1 MDNEYTVIGKPRPIG
16 DAALKVTGQK
26 IYVGDM
32 ELPGMLYAKVLL
44 STVPH
49 ARIKSIDTSAAEALP
64 GVKAVATYKN
74 TPQVRYNSAV
84 RFIEHKLPDTERIF
98 DDTVRFVGDR
108 VAAVA
113 AESPDIA
120 KKAVNLIKVEYEA
133 LPVITD
139 VEEAIKPEA
148 WPIHEGGNIVG
159 TSRAEAG
166 NVDEAFQECDYV
178 FEDRYTTQAIHHAAI
193 EPHVAIA
200 DFAPNGKL
208 TVYSPCQNTF
218 AFRVIMSRIF
228 GLSYNR
234 IRMVAPAIGG
244 AFGGKLEVTVEPV
257 AAVLSQMT
265 GKPVKVE
272 YNRKESILST
282 RVRHASV
289 NYVKTGFM
297 KDGTLKAVDFKVYT
311 NTGAY
316 ASSALNVSG
325 AMSHKV
331 FKAYKI
337 DHMRFQCQPVYTNT
351 EIAGAM
357 RGYGSPQVYFGWQRQ
372 MQKIA
377 DFLHMDMADLQMK
390 NMVDPDSCDP
400 IFHKPHGNSRPK
412 DCLKRALEL
421 IDYEACLKEQ
431 EATRNQDIRIGVGL
445 ALGVH
450 GNNCVGAHRD
460 VSTPMLKMNEDGS
473 CIYYTG
479 SHDMGTDTLGM
490 QMQIVSEV
498 LGISMDRID
507 CLAADTD
514 VVHWHIGDYSSR
526 GVFVAGSAAKKTA
539 EAMKREL
546 QVEAAKLLETE
557 PDDIEL
563 HHDRAWSRK
572 NEEKNASLHDVMVH
586 CQSVSMRAP
595 MLKMNEDGSCIYYT
609 GSHDMGTD
617 TLGMQMQIV
626 SEVLGISMDRID
638 CLAADT
644 DVVHWHIGD
653 YSSRGVFVAGSAAK
667 KTAEAMKRE
676 LQVEAAKLLETEP
689 DDIELHHDR
698 AWSRKNEEKNA
709 SLHDVMVHCQSV
721 SMRELM
727 VAETYEAKRGAT
739 SYGVHIAKVEV
750 NTLTGEVRP
759 LEYAAVHDIGRAIN
773 PLMLK
778 GQLAG
783 AIQMGLGY
791 GLCEDMAYDGE
802 GKPLVQTL
810 KKYKVLRASQ
820 MPKLYM
826 DFVETPQGEPD
837 GPYGAKAL
845 GECPVVPAA
854 PAVVN
859 AICNA
864 VRGEINELPARPDRV
879 LAALGDK

>member
-228 GLSYNR
+228 GLSYNK

-244 AFGGKLEVTVEPV
+244 AFGDKLEVTVEPV

-282 RVRHASV
+282 RVRHASI

-377 DFLHMDMADLQMK
+377 DFLHMDMAALQMK

-586 CQSVSMRAP
+586 CQSVSMR
-595 MLKMNEDGSCIYYT
+595 
-609 GSHDMGTD
+609 
-617 TLGMQMQIV
+617 
-626 SEVLGISMDRID
+626 
-638 CLAADT
+638 
-644 DVVHWHIGD
+644 
-653 YSSRGVFVAGSAAK
+653 
-667 KTAEAMKRE
+667 
-676 LQVEAAKLLETEP
+676 
-689 DDIELHHDR
+689 
-698 AWSRKNEEKNA
+698 
-709 SLHDVMVHCQSV
+709 
-721 SMRELM
+721 ELM

-791 GLCEDMAYDGE
+791 GLCEDMAYDGD

-810 KKYKVLRASQ
+810 KKYKVLRATQ

>member
-1 MDNEYTVIGKPRPIG
+1 MMDNGYNVIGKPKPIS

-26 IYVGDM
+26 VYVADM
-32 ELPGMLYAKVLL
+32 DLPGMLYGKVLL
-44 STVPH
+44 SPVAH
-49 ARIKSIDTSAAEALP
+49 ARIKRIDTSKAEALP
-64 GVKAVATYKN
+64 GVRAVATYLN

-84 RFIEHKLPDTERIF
+84 RFIEHELPNTERIF

-113 AESPDIA
+113 AESVEIA
-120 KKAVNLIKVEYEA
+120 KKAVGLIEVEYEE

-148 WPIHEGGNIVG
+148 YPIHQGGNIVG
-159 TSRAEAG
+159 VSRAEAG
-166 NVDEAFQECDYV
+166 NVEEAFEKCDYV

-200 DFAPNGKL
+200 DYNPNGKL

-218 AFRVIMSRIF
+218 AFRVIMARIF
-228 GLSYNR
+228 ELPFNK
-234 IRMVAPAIGG
+234 IRMVSPAIGG

-257 AAVLSQMT
+257 AAVLSKMT
-265 GKPVKVE
+265 GRPVKVE
-272 YNRKESILST
+272 YNRKECILST

-289 NYVKTGFM
+289 SYIKTGFM

-337 DHMRFQCQPVYTNT
+337 PDMRFVCQPVYTNT

-357 RGYGSPQVYFGWQRQ
+357 RGYGSPQIYFGWQRQ

-377 DFLHMDMADLQMK
+377 DFLHMDMARLQEI
-390 NMVDPDSCDP
+390 NLVDPDSCDP
-400 IFHKPHGNSRPK
+400 IFHKPHGNPRPK
-412 DCLKRALEL
+412 DCLRRAMEL
-421 IDYEACLKEQ
+421 INYEECLKEQ
-431 EATRNQDIRIGVGL
+431 EATKNAEIRIGVGM

-498 LGISMDRID
+498 LGISLDKID

-514 VVHWHIGDYSSR
+514 AVHWHIGDYSSR

-546 QVEAAKLLETE
+546 QIEAAKLLRTV
-557 PDDIEL
+557 PDNIEL
-563 HHDRAWSRK
+563 CDNEARCLDDRSRRATLR
-572 NEEKNASLHDVMVH
+572 EVM
-586 CQSVSMRAP
+586 
-595 MLKMNEDGSCIYYT
+595 IY
-609 GSHDMGTD
+609 
-617 TLGMQMQIV
+617 
-626 SEVLGISMDRID
+626 
-638 CLAADT
+638 
-644 DVVHWHIGD
+644 
-653 YSSRGVFVAGSAAK
+653 
-667 KTAEAMKRE
+667 
-676 LQVEAAKLLETEP
+676 
-689 DDIELHHDR
+689 
-698 AWSRKNEEKNA
+698 
-709 SLHDVMVHCQSV
+709 CQSV

-727 VAETYEAKRGAT
+727 VAETYEATRGAT

-750 NTLTGEVRP
+750 NTCTGEVRT
-759 LEYAAVHDIGRAIN
+759 LAYAAVHDVGHAIN
-773 PLMLK
+773 PMMLK

-791 GLCEDMAYDGE
+791 GLSEELPYDE
-802 GKPLVQTL
+802 KGKPQIQTL

-826 DFVETPQGEPD
+826 DFVESMEGEPG

-845 GECPVVPAA
+845 GECPVVPVA

-859 AICNA
+859 AICSA
-864 VRGEINELPARPDRV
+864 IGGEINELPARPDRV
-879 LAALGDK
+879 LQAMHDAGERTGA

>member
-1 MDNEYTVIGKPRPIG
+1 MENEYNVIGRSKPIS

-26 IYVGDM
+26 VYVGDM
-32 ELPGMLYAKVLL
+32 ELPGMLYGKVLL
-44 STVPH
+44 STAAH
-49 ARIKSIDTSAAEALP
+49 ARIKSIDTSQAEALP
-64 GVKAVATYKN
+64 GVKAVATYAN

-84 RFIEHKLPDTERIF
+84 RFIEHQLPDTERIF
-98 DDTVRFVGDR
+98 DSTVRFVGDR

-113 AESPDIA
+113 AETLEAA
-120 KKAVNLIKVEYEA
+120 KKAVSLIKVEYEE

-139 VEEAIKPEA
+139 VEEAIKPGA
-148 WPIHEGGNIVG
+148 YPIHEGGNIVG
-159 TSRAEAG
+159 VSRAEAG
-166 NVDEAFQECDYV
+166 NVEEAFAGCDYV

-193 EPHVAIA
+193 EPHIAIA
-200 DFAPNGKL
+200 DYDSCGKL

-228 GLSYNR
+228 GLPYNK
-234 IRMVAPAIGG
+234 IRMVSPAIGG

-265 GKPVKVE
+265 GKPVRVE
-272 YNRKESILST
+272 YSRKETILST
-282 RVRHASV
+282 RVRHGSV
-289 NYVKTGFM
+289 SYIKTGFM

-316 ASSALNVSG
+316 ASSAMNVSG

-372 MQKIA
+372 LQKIA
-377 DFLHMDMADLQMK
+377 DFLHMDMARLQEM

-400 IFHKPHGNSRPK
+400 IFHKPHGNPRPK
-412 DCLKRALEL
+412 ECLKRAMEL
-421 IDYEACLKEQ
+421 IDYERCLKEQ
-431 EATRNQDIRIGVGL
+431 EDTREDEIRIGVGL

-460 VSTPMLKMNEDGS
+460 VSTPMIKMNEDGS

-546 QVEAAKLLETE
+546 QTEAAKVLKTE
-557 PDDIEL
+557 PDNIILRDNQ
-563 HHDRAWSRK
+563 AWRRDDESRH
-572 NEEKNASLHDVMVH
+572 AALRDVM
-586 CQSVSMRAP
+586 
-595 MLKMNEDGSCIYYT
+595 I
-609 GSHDMGTD
+609 
-617 TLGMQMQIV
+617 
-626 SEVLGISMDRID
+626 
-638 CLAADT
+638 
-644 DVVHWHIGD
+644 
-653 YSSRGVFVAGSAAK
+653 
-667 KTAEAMKRE
+667 
-676 LQVEAAKLLETEP
+676 
-689 DDIELHHDR
+689 
-698 AWSRKNEEKNA
+698 
-709 SLHDVMVHCQSV
+709 HCQSV

-727 VAETYEAKRGAT
+727 AAETYEAVRGAS
-739 SYGVHIAKVEV
+739 SYGVHIAKVQV
-750 NTLTGEVRP
+750 NTRTGEVKP
-759 LEYAAVHDIGRAIN
+759 LEYAAVQDVGRVIN
-773 PLMLK
+773 PMMLR

-791 GLCEDMAYDGE
+791 GLSEEISYDGQ
-802 GKPLVQTL
+802 GRPAVQTL
-810 KKYKVLRASQ
+810 KKYKVFRASD

-826 DFVETPQGEPD
+826 DFVESPEGEPG
-837 GPYGAKAL
+837 GPFGAKAL

-854 PAVVN
+854 PALVN

-864 VRGEINELPARPDRV
+864 VHGEICDLPATPDRV
-879 LAALGDK
+879 LKALREN

>member
-563 HHDRAWSRK
+563 HRPYIDSVTITCPECGKEMHRVPEVIDCWFDSGAMPFAQHHYPFENKDLFEQQFPADFISEAVDQTRGWFYSLLAISTLIFNKAPYKNVIVMGHVQDENGQKMSKSKGNAVDPFDALETYGADAIRWYFYVNSAPWLPNRFHGKAVMEGQRK
-572 NEEKNASLHDVMVH
+572 F
-586 CQSVSMRAP
+586 
-595 MLKMNEDGSCIYYT
+595 
-609 GSHDMGTD
+609 MGTLWN
-617 TLGMQMQIV
+617 TYAFF
-626 SEVLGISMDRID
+626 VL
-638 CLAADT
+638 
-644 DVVHWHIGD
+644 
-653 YSSRGVFVAGSAAK
+653 
-667 KTAEAMKRE
+667 
-676 LQVEAAKLLETEP
+676 
-689 DDIELHHDR
+689 
-698 AWSRKNEEKNA
+698 
-709 SLHDVMVHCQSV
+709 
-721 SMRELM
+721 
-727 VAETYEAKRGAT
+727 
-739 SYGVHIAKVEV
+739 
-750 NTLTGEVRP
+750 
-759 LEYAAVHDIGRAIN
+759 YANI
-773 PLMLK
+773 
-778 GQLAG
+778 
-783 AIQMGLGY
+783 
-791 GLCEDMAYDGE
+791 
-802 GKPLVQTL
+802 
-810 KKYKVLRASQ
+810 
-820 MPKLYM
+820 
-826 DFVETPQGEPD
+826 F
-837 GPYGAKAL
+837 
-845 GECPVVPAA
+845 
-854 PAVVN
+854 
-859 AICNA
+859 
-864 VRGEINELPARPDRV
+864 
-879 LAALGDK
+879 

>member
-49 ARIKSIDTSAAEALP
+49 ARIKSIDTSAAEVLP

-377 DFLHMDMADLQMK
+377 DFLHIDMADLQMK

-498 LGISMDRID
+498 LGISMDRIE
-507 CLAADTD
+507 CIQADTD
-514 VVHWHIGDYSSR
+514 ATMYDLGNYSSR
-526 GVFVAGSAAKKTA
+526 GTYVSCNAAVKAAGKI
-539 EAMKREL
+539 RQEL
-546 QVEAAKLLETE
+546 LKEAAQLLEE
-557 PDDIEL
+557 EQQNLEL
-563 HHDRAWSRK
+563 KDNGVCVR
-572 NEEKNASLHDVMVH
+572 NNPEKKASL
-586 CQSVSMRAP
+586 
-595 MLKMNEDGSCIYYT
+595 E
-609 GSHDMGTD
+609 
-617 TLGMQMQIV
+617 
-626 SEVLGISMDRID
+626 EVITHARKVNQRDI
-638 CLAADT
+638 CCADT
-644 DVVHWHIGD
+644 FAS
-653 YSSRGVFVAGSAAK
+653 YAL
-667 KTAEAMKRE
+667 AM
-676 LQVEAAKLLETEP
+676 
-689 DDIELHHDR
+689 
-698 AWSRKNEEKNA
+698 
-709 SLHDVMVHCQSV
+709 
-721 SMRELM
+721 
-727 VAETYEAKRGAT
+727 
-739 SYGVHIAKVEV
+739 SYGAHFVKVSV
-750 NTLTGEVRP
+750 DTRTGGVKV
-759 LEYAAVHDIGRAIN
+759 LEYTAVHDVGKALN
-773 PLMLK
+773 PMSVE
-778 GQLAG
+778 GQIEG
-783 AIQMGLGY
+783 AVQMGLGY
-791 GLCEDMAYDGE
+791 ALSEGIIIDSGGKVKNTTFKQYHIMNAGEMPPIKVGL
-802 GKPLVQTL
+802 
-810 KKYKVLRASQ
+810 
-820 MPKLYM
+820 
-826 DFVETPQGEPD
+826 VEETEPT
-837 GPYGAKAL
+837 GPYGAKSI
-845 GECPVVPAA
+845 GECSVVPSAGA
-854 PAVVN
+854 IANAVAN
-859 AICNA
+859 AIGCEVHRLPLKPDTVLELLA
-864 VRGEINELPARPDRV
+864 RENETVERRDGITL
-879 LAALGDK
+879 

>member
-1 MDNEYTVIGKPRPIG
+1 MENDYRVIGTSKPIS

-26 IYVGDM
+26 QYVGDM
-32 ELPGMLYAKVLL
+32 ELPGMLYGKVLL
-44 STVPH
+44 SNVPH
-49 ARIKSIDTSAAEALP
+49 AKIKSIDTSAAEALP
-64 GVKAVATYKN
+64 GVRAVATYLN

-84 RFIEHKLPDTERIF
+84 RFIENQLPNTERIF

-113 AESPDIA
+113 ADTIDIA
-120 KKAVNLIKVEYEA
+120 KKAVNLIKVEYEP
-133 LPVITD
+133 LPVITE

-148 WPIHEGGNIVG
+148 YPIHEGGNIVS
-159 TSRAEAG
+159 TARAEAG
-166 NVDEAFQECDYV
+166 NVEEAFKECDYV
-178 FEDRYTTQAIHHAAI
+178 FEDRYTTQSIHHAAI
-193 EPHVAIA
+193 EPHIAIGDYNA
-200 DFAPNGKL
+200 NGKL

-218 AFRVIMSRIF
+218 AFRVILSRIF
-228 GLSYNR
+228 DLPYNK
-234 IRMVAPAIGG
+234 IRMISPAIGG

-257 AAVLSQMT
+257 AAVLSMMT

-272 YNRKESILST
+272 YNRKECILST

-357 RGYGSPQVYFGWQRQ
+357 RGYGSPQAYFGWERQ
-372 MQKIA
+372 LQKIA
-377 DFLHMDMADLQMK
+377 DFLHMDMAQLQEK

-400 IFHKPHGNSRPK
+400 IFHKPHGNPRPK
-412 DCLKRALEL
+412 DCLKRAMEL
-421 IDYEACLKEQ
+421 IDYEACKREQ
-431 EATRNQDIRIGVGL
+431 EATKDEEIRIGVGL

-460 VSTPMLKMNEDGS
+460 VSTPMLKMNEDGT

-498 LGISMDRID
+498 LGISLDRID
-507 CLAADTD
+507 CIAADTD

-526 GVFVAGSAAKKTA
+526 GVFVVGSAAKKTA
-539 EAMKREL
+539 EAMKKEL
-546 QVEAAKLLETE
+546 VTEAAKLLETE
-557 PDDIEL
+557 PENITLHDNAAWCVDDP
-563 HHDRAWSRK
+563 
-572 NEEKNASLHDVMVH
+572 EKHASLRDVM
-586 CQSVSMRAP
+586 
-595 MLKMNEDGSCIYYT
+595 IY
-609 GSHDMGTD
+609 
-617 TLGMQMQIV
+617 
-626 SEVLGISMDRID
+626 
-638 CLAADT
+638 
-644 DVVHWHIGD
+644 
-653 YSSRGVFVAGSAAK
+653 
-667 KTAEAMKRE
+667 
-676 LQVEAAKLLETEP
+676 
-689 DDIELHHDR
+689 
-698 AWSRKNEEKNA
+698 
-709 SLHDVMVHCQSV
+709 CQSV

-739 SYGVHIAKVEV
+739 SYGVHIAKVQV
-750 NTLTGEVRP
+750 NTRTGEVKP
-759 LEYAAVHDIGRAIN
+759 LEYAAVHDIGHAIN

-791 GLCEDMAYDGE
+791 GLCEDMTCNSQ
-802 GKPLVQTL
+802 GKPPAQTL
-810 KKYKVLRASQ
+810 KQYKVLRATE

-826 DFVETPQGEPD
+826 DFVETAEGEPG

-845 GECPVVPAA
+845 GECPVVPVA
-854 PAVVN
+854 PAIVN

-864 VRGEINELPARPDRV
+864 VHGEINDLPARPDRV
-879 LAALGDK
+879 LKAFQENQ

>member
-208 TVYSPCQNTF
+208 TIYSPCQNTF

-377 DFLHMDMADLQMK
+377 DFLHMDMAALQMK

-498 LGISMDRID
+498 LGISMDRIE
-507 CLAADTD
+507 CIQADTD
-514 VVHWHIGDYSSR
+514 ATMYDLGNYSSR
-526 GVFVAGSAAKKTA
+526 GTYVSCNAAVKAAGKI
-539 EAMKREL
+539 RQEL
-546 QVEAAKLLETE
+546 LKEAAQLLEE
-557 PDDIEL
+557 EQQNLEL
-563 HHDRAWSRK
+563 KDNGVCVR
-572 NEEKNASLHDVMVH
+572 NNPEKKASL
-586 CQSVSMRAP
+586 
-595 MLKMNEDGSCIYYT
+595 E
-609 GSHDMGTD
+609 
-617 TLGMQMQIV
+617 
-626 SEVLGISMDRID
+626 EVITHARKVNQRDI
-638 CLAADT
+638 CCADT
-644 DVVHWHIGD
+644 FAS
-653 YSSRGVFVAGSAAK
+653 YAL
-667 KTAEAMKRE
+667 AM
-676 LQVEAAKLLETEP
+676 
-689 DDIELHHDR
+689 
-698 AWSRKNEEKNA
+698 
-709 SLHDVMVHCQSV
+709 
-721 SMRELM
+721 
-727 VAETYEAKRGAT
+727 
-739 SYGVHIAKVEV
+739 SYGAHFVKVSV
-750 NTLTGEVRP
+750 DTRTGGVKV
-759 LEYAAVHDIGRAIN
+759 LEYTAVHDVGKALN
-773 PLMLK
+773 PMSVE
-778 GQLAG
+778 GQIEG
-783 AIQMGLGY
+783 AVQMGLGY
-791 GLCEDMAYDGE
+791 ALSEGIIIDSGGKVKNTTFKQYHIMNAGEMPPIKVGL
-802 GKPLVQTL
+802 
-810 KKYKVLRASQ
+810 
-820 MPKLYM
+820 
-826 DFVETPQGEPD
+826 VEETEPT
-837 GPYGAKAL
+837 GPYGAKSI
-845 GECPVVPAA
+845 GECSVVPSAGA
-854 PAVVN
+854 IANAVAN
-859 AICNA
+859 AIGCEVHRLPLKPDTVLELLA
-864 VRGEINELPARPDRV
+864 RENETVERRDGITL
-879 LAALGDK
+879 

>member
-1 MDNEYTVIGKPRPIG
+1 METISLNINGVCRELAVGKNWTLLKTLRDGLRLTGTKCGCETGDCGACMVIIDGVATRSCLVKAVNLEGKAIETIEGLSDGIHLHPIQQAFVDAGAVQCGFCIPGMIMSAKALLDQNPDPREEEVRKAIDPNLCRCTGYDNIVKAILLAASRMETGMDNEYTVIGKPRPIG

-572 NEEKNASLHDVMVH
+572 NEEKRLPS
-586 CQSVSMRAP
+586 RR
-595 MLKMNEDGSCIYYT
+595 DGPLPVREHEGADGGRDLRGKT
-609 GSHDMGTD
+609 GSHFLRGTYRQ
-617 TLGMQMQIV
+617 G
-626 SEVLGISMDRID
+626 
-638 CLAADT
+638 
-644 DVVHWHIGD
+644 
-653 YSSRGVFVAGSAAK
+653 GSK
-667 KTAEAMKRE
+667 
-676 LQVEAAKLLETEP
+676 
-689 DDIELHHDR
+689 H
-698 AWSRKNEEKNA
+698 
-709 SLHDVMVHCQSV
+709 
-721 SMRELM
+721 
-727 VAETYEAKRGAT
+727 
-739 SYGVHIAKVEV
+739 
-750 NTLTGEVRP
+750 
-759 LEYAAVHDIGRAIN
+759 
-773 PLMLK
+773 
-778 GQLAG
+778 
-783 AIQMGLGY
+783 
-791 GLCEDMAYDGE
+791 
-802 GKPLVQTL
+802 
-810 KKYKVLRASQ
+810 
-820 MPKLYM
+820 
-826 DFVETPQGEPD
+826 
-837 GPYGAKAL
+837 
-845 GECPVVPAA
+845 
-854 PAVVN
+854 
-859 AICNA
+859 
-864 VRGEINELPARPDRV
+864 PDRRGK
-879 LAALGDK
+879 APGICGGPRYRPRHQSPDA

>member
-498 LGISMDRID
+498 LGISMDRIE
-507 CLAADTD
+507 CIQADTD
-514 VVHWHIGDYSSR
+514 ATMYDLGNYSSR
-526 GVFVAGSAAKKTA
+526 GTYVSCNAAVKAAGKI
-539 EAMKREL
+539 RQEL
-546 QVEAAKLLETE
+546 LKEAAQLLEE
-557 PDDIEL
+557 EQQNLEL
-563 HHDRAWSRK
+563 KDNGVCVR
-572 NEEKNASLHDVMVH
+572 NNPEKKASL
-586 CQSVSMRAP
+586 
-595 MLKMNEDGSCIYYT
+595 E
-609 GSHDMGTD
+609 
-617 TLGMQMQIV
+617 
-626 SEVLGISMDRID
+626 EVITHARKVNQRDI
-638 CLAADT
+638 CCADT
-644 DVVHWHIGD
+644 FAS
-653 YSSRGVFVAGSAAK
+653 YAL
-667 KTAEAMKRE
+667 AM
-676 LQVEAAKLLETEP
+676 
-689 DDIELHHDR
+689 
-698 AWSRKNEEKNA
+698 
-709 SLHDVMVHCQSV
+709 
-721 SMRELM
+721 
-727 VAETYEAKRGAT
+727 
-739 SYGVHIAKVEV
+739 SYGAHFVKVSV
-750 NTLTGEVRP
+750 DTRTGGVKV
-759 LEYAAVHDIGRAIN
+759 LEYTAVHDVGKALN
-773 PLMLK
+773 PMSVE
-778 GQLAG
+778 GQIEG
-783 AIQMGLGY
+783 AVQMGLGY
-791 GLCEDMAYDGE
+791 ALSEGIIIDSGGKVKNTTFKQYHIMNAGEMPPIKVGL
-802 GKPLVQTL
+802 
-810 KKYKVLRASQ
+810 
-820 MPKLYM
+820 
-826 DFVETPQGEPD
+826 VEETEPT
-837 GPYGAKAL
+837 GPYGAKSI
-845 GECPVVPAA
+845 GECSVVPSAGA
-854 PAVVN
+854 IANAVAN
-859 AICNA
+859 AIGCEVHRLPLKPDTVLELLA
-864 VRGEINELPARPDRV
+864 RENETVERRDGITL
-879 LAALGDK
+879 